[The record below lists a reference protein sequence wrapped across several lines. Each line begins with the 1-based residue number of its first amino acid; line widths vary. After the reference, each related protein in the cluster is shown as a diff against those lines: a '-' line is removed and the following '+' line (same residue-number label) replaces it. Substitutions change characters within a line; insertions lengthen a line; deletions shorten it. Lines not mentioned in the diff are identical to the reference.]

1 MNYNNSNYKTKQ
13 NVFFFKKKKKK
24 KNLINITLNIKLYII
39 EY

>member
-24 KNLINITLNIKLYII
+24 KILLILHST
-39 EY
+39 